1 MTATGYK
8 VRGLQRVALTWS
20 GAATSSVD
28 LYRDGVLILTTAN
41 DGAETDALNKKGT
54 AAYTYVLC
62 EVGTSVCS
70 SPISVRFETSPAGA
84 LALAA
89 RRPRICTADYGI
101 EITSGAHPSNRSS
114 QIDISSFI

>member
-1 MTATGYK
+1 MATVTDNAGVTRTTQISLTVNALPALPAPPPPPPTSSVSLTATGYK

-41 DGAETDALNKKGT
+41 DGSETDALNKKGT

-70 SPISVRFETSPAGA
+70 SPVSVRF
-84 LALAA
+84 
-89 RRPRICTADYGI
+89 
-101 EITSGAHPSNRSS
+101 
-114 QIDISSFI
+114 